1 MIDVS
6 LISGFLGA
14 GKTTLLNHLLNSGE
28 LPSDTVVMV
37 NDFGSINI
45 DAALVVS
52 ANQKTIALSNGCLC
66 CTLEDDLQQQLQS
79 LALSEKPPAQLLIE
93 ASGIAD
99 PNNIIRTLQYPLL
112 REHYR
117 LLTVACVV
125 DVEAFPDLPEE
136 TRPLAE
142 AQLVAADLVILN
154 KTDLCEAFDVN
165 RFAQQY
171 LLPQIAVVACRFG
184 RVDPALL
191 LEGEESR
198 AEVSLASAKSVGG
211 GYQRRCW
218 QSRACIELAA
228 LRRALSSLPPQV
240 LRVKGWVIAGQQVF
254 LLQKC
259 GRRIHLQ
266 QWKTG
271 EQRSNEL
278 IFVALAGA
286 PVSWFEQFQQAVTGQ
301 ISE

>member
-1 MIDVS
+1 MITVS

-45 DAALVVS
+45 DAELVVS

-79 LALSEKPPAQLLIE
+79 LALSENPPTQLLIE

-99 PNNIIRTLQYPLL
+99 PNNIVRTLQYPLL
-112 REHYR
+112 RARYR
-117 LLTVACVV
+117 LLTVVCVI
-125 DVEAFPDLPEE
+125 DVEAFPALPEE
-136 TRPLAE
+136 TRPLVE

-154 KTDLCEAFDVN
+154 KTDLCEQAEVQRFD
-165 RFAQQY
+165 QQY
-171 LLPQIAVVACRFG
+171 LMPQIPVVACRFG

-191 LEGEESR
+191 LEGESSTIERRVLSG
-198 AEVSLASAKSVGG
+198 KTIGN

-218 QSRACIELAA
+218 QSRAGIELAA
-228 LRRALSSLPPQV
+228 LRYALRRLPAQV
-240 LRVKGWVIAGQQVF
+240 LRVKGWVIAGQQVY
-254 LLQKC
+254 LLQKS
-259 GRRIHLQ
+259 GRRIHLAR
-266 QWKTG
+266 WKAG
-271 EQRSNEL
+271 ERSRSEL
-278 IFVALAGA
+278 IFVALDSA
-286 PVSWFEQFQQAVTGQ
+286 PADWFEQFEQAVTGQ
-301 ISE
+301 INE